1 MSPLALILFI
11 AVAGVVLWGLSF
23 IPMDAT
29 ISKILHW
36 VIIAIVLIVVILWFF
51 ALFGVSL
58 QDLNQ
63 PLALRR
69 R

>member
-11 AVAGVVLWGLSF
+11 AVAGVVLWGLGM

-29 ISKILHW
+29 IAKILRW
-36 VIIAIVLIVVILWFF
+36 VIIAIVMIVVILWFF

-63 PLALRR
+63 PLELRHR
-69 R
+69 